1 MTGRLSPLEASP
13 PKPVAAPS
21 AGDSAA
27 AVDEQCV
34 RRDLAAAYR
43 LAAHRGWDD
52 LVWTHI
58 SAAVPN
64 AHGHY
69 LLNRFGLRFN
79 EVTASNL
86 VRVNLKG
93 EVVDGGNAP
102 VNPSGFAIHGC
113 IHKARPDVRC
123 VLHLHSFWAQAFAA
137 TGADLAPCSQPAMR
151 LVGRLGRH
159 AYEGLAF
166 AADEQE
172 RLVQALGNKDGVI
185 LENHGILLVGRT
197 VAEAFILMHL
207 FERAAQIQMTAAT
220 NPSGLRLVP
229 AEIVSTTQRQWVG
242 PNNAPEGMD
251 EWPALLR
258 GLARTDPDFDQ

>member
-1 MTGRLSPLEASP
+1 MIAHPSKLQQKQPR
-13 PKPVAAPS
+13 PVASLIANSS
-21 AGDSAA
+21 AIAA
-27 AVDEQCV
+27 EELRI

-64 AHGHY
+64 EPGHY
-69 LLNRFGLRFN
+69 LLNRFGLRFA

-86 VRVNLKG
+86 VKVNLNG
-93 EVVDGGNAP
+93 EVVDGSNAP

-113 IHKARPDVRC
+113 IHEARPDVQC

-137 TGADLAPCSQPAMR
+137 TGADLAPCSQPSMR

-159 AYEGLAF
+159 TYEGLAF
-166 AADEQE
+166 TRDEQA
-172 RLVQALGNKDGVI
+172 RLVMALGDKDGVI

-207 FERAAQIQMTAAT
+207 FERAAQIQLAAAT

-229 AEIVSTTQRQWVG
+229 PDIVTITQRQWVG
-242 PNNAPEGMD
+242 PNNAPEGID

-258 GLARTDPDFDQ
+258 GLALTDPDFDQ